1 MNMTIPVDVWLRG
14 EDVATT
20 KSIENIARE
29 PGAWTDD
36 DVRQVLEGMLG
47 VMHRLKH
54 PGDAQHVVQL
64 RGLSWIV
71 NSFEGGGVVIAIE
84 ITMGAAIA
92 GATSNNEG
100 LMNTGLAAATAGT
113 SVDTY
118 NQFAKAHLATK
129 TGNLNEFTDHVF
141 NPFAVPAAG
150 YARKWILINTPKN
163 RKFSKINLTLETI
176 DGDQKKY
183 AVKI

>member
-20 KSIENIARE
+20 RSIENIARE

-71 NSFEGGGVVIAIE
+71 NSFEGGGVVIAIDKPVLE
-84 ITMGAAIA
+84 AMITRVLRPQAPR
-92 GATSNNEG
+92 T
-100 LMNTGLAAATAGT
+100 T
-113 SVDTY
+113 
-118 NQFAKAHLATK
+118 
-129 TGNLNEFTDHVF
+129 
-141 NPFAVPAAG
+141 
-150 YARKWILINTPKN
+150 
-163 RKFSKINLTLETI
+163 TI
-176 DGDQKKY
+176 H
-183 AVKI
+183 